1 MKTMNKII
9 KVLGSVAMFCLMC
22 FVGFAGKHFAKQR
35 SHWDYQPI
43 TSSQQIA
50 SSQPSI
56 KQPENILP
64 QVQAYAQS
72 HKREMVAQFVQGAR
86 SLGFPQKIDEWTTF
100 TGVNS
105 AEISENIFNI
115 NQFYDL
121 SIAPEQV
128 DSVANE
134 FQDNLLRNFFSQQ
147 CIKPS
152 FSLFNQIDGITL
164 YYRYFLGNHELFT
177 MVVPS
182 GSCQNHALAHVHYQP
197 SPEYET
203 AQRAKQEALVAM
215 EQRNKQCRQIAKD
228 KGYYAVF
235 ADYCA
240 MEAKRDENSFDEQ
253 LAQLECDLSP
263 QEIQNLAQETQN
275 NFERKAERAAD
286 YVAFCRK
293 EFLYWNKLN
302 RRSN

>member
-9 KVLGSVAMFCLMC
+9 KVLGSIAMFCLMC
-22 FVGFAGKHFAKQR
+22 FAGFAGKHFAKQ
-35 SHWDYQPI
+35 HAYQDYQPI
-43 TSSQQIA
+43 ISQ
-50 SSQPSI
+50 SPPR
-56 KQPENILP
+56 QPENTAS
-64 QVQAYAQS
+64 QAQTYAQN
-72 HKREMVAQFVQGAR
+72 HKREMVEQFVYGAR
-86 SLGFPQKIDEWTTF
+86 LLGVPRKIDDWTTF

-105 AEISENIFNI
+105 AEILTDTFNI
-115 NQFYDL
+115 NHFYDL
-121 SIAPEQV
+121 TLTPEQADSIAK
-128 DSVANE
+128 E
-134 FQDNLLRNFFSQQ
+134 FQDNLLRNLFNNQ
-147 CIKPS
+147 CANPS
-152 FSLFNQIDGITL
+152 FASFNQIDGITL
-164 YYRYFLGNHELFT
+164 YYRYFVGNYELFT
-177 MVVPS
+177 VTLPS
-182 GSCQNHALAHVHYQP
+182 GGCQNHALAHVHYQP

-203 AQRAKQEALVAM
+203 AQRAKQEAFVAM
-215 EQRNKQCRQIAKD
+215 EQRSKQCRQIAKD

-235 ADYCA
+235 ADYCD

-263 QEIQNLAQETQN
+263 QEIQNLTQETQN